1 MFKLFLASAASIAVA
16 DKVDLRLFGAKGR
29 ESLEKA
35 KAAIG
40 DLGFEQFIEDGR
52 MTAETEIP
60 DNGIYV
66 GFTGH
71 NTAENCNNEV
81 NPVIRFGTYTDI
93 NSGCNSNSTAADS
106 MFFTCNGTHIIG
118 DYYGEVNC
126 AGGILET
133 RVLVVAYL
141 DSEAGVPCSTPVQDN
156 VYYYQTAL
164 SCQVGPSSLKGNGN
178 AQTQYSRLGD
188 VCSEACLNPN
198 YYTVYYSGECLT
210 ADLGEGQF
218 YGKISGCSE
227 SVEPL
232 ITLDIDLYSDAE
244 CATAD
249 GTTESAAGSTE
260 CFPVV
265 DDDDFTESASTFSC
279 QTSVPGQCTVG
290 SASRVGLVTS
300 FALVLASVLFSLA

>member
-1 MFKLFLASAASIAVA
+1 MFKLLLASAASIAVA

-40 DLGFEQFIEDGR
+40 DRGFEQFIEDGR

-71 NTAENCNNEV
+71 NTAENCVNEV
-81 NPVIRFGTYTDI
+81 NPVIRFGTYYGM
-93 NSGCNSNSTAADS
+93 NSGCSSNRTDST
-106 MFFTCNGTHIIG
+106 FVECNGTHIISE
-118 DYYGEVNC
+118 YYDEVNC
-126 AGGILET
+126 AGVIVSTE
-133 RVLVVAYL
+133 VSVVADL
-141 DSEAGVPCSTPVQDN
+141 DPEDGVPCSNPVPDK
-156 VYYYQTAL
+156 VYYYKTAM

-188 VCSEACLNPN
+188 VCSEACLNPAE
-198 YYTVYYSGECLT
+198 YTVYYSGECLT
-210 ADLGEGQF
+210 ANLTEGQV

-227 SVEPL
+227 AVEPL
-232 ITLDIDLYSDAE
+232 ITLDIDLYSDAK
-244 CATAD
+244 CATFV
-249 GTTESAAGSTE
+249 GTTESPAGSTD
-260 CFPVV
+260 CIPVV
-265 DDDDFTESASTFSC
+265 DNDYFTESAFSTFSC
-279 QTSVPGQCTVG
+279 QTSVPGQCTTVG